1 MSGMRQKLR
10 FTAVLVVLLIILGT
24 ASYREQ
30 GKRQKLSFPESLDLV
45 VVAVD
50 GEQVTLREMAFYIAY
65 EEGNMEDAAII
76 YNPDNTDEYW
86 QLYINHTF
94 LREQAKQTVVDM
106 TIHDTLFYQMATAEK
121 ITLSE
126 EEEQY
131 LANDQQDF
139 WSDLTEEQ
147 RARLVVD
154 EETIDASMRK
164 MALSQK
170 YGVELEPLMLHITD
184 LLGRFRNE
192 ALKDTCKRVGGDPA
206 RKLGAADRLIG
217 SSLLCL
223 EMGVTPAYIAV
234 GAAGAVYRY
243 LNETGTEQ
251 SYDAAKQVLREV
263 SGLPDEHTL
272 LKMIMQIYGLYLE
285 GETVAAMRR
294 YAQRVKTAGMHDV
307 I

>member
-50 GEQVTLREMAFYIAY
+50 GEQVTLREMTFYIAY
-65 EEGNMEDAAII
+65 EEGSME
-76 YNPDNTDEYW
+76 
-86 QLYINHTF
+86 
-94 LREQAKQTVVDM
+94 DM

-147 RARLVVD
+147 RARLGVD

-164 MALSQK
+164 MALAQK
-170 YGVELEPLMLHITD
+170 YQSILAEMEQVDYED
-184 LLGRFRNE
+184 YS
-192 ALKDTCKRVGGDPA
+192 
-206 RKLGAADRLIG
+206 IG
-217 SSLLCL
+217 
-223 EMGVTPAYIAV
+223 
-234 GAAGAVYRY
+234 
-243 LNETGTEQ
+243 GTEYEKLLTQ
-251 SYDAAKQVLREV
+251 HTCEL
-263 SGLPDEHTL
+263 DETTWDRVPFGS
-272 LKMIMQIYGLYLE
+272 I
-285 GETVAAMRR
+285 TVD
-294 YAQRVKTAGMHDV
+294 H
-307 I
+307 

>member
-45 VVAVD
+45 VMAVD

-131 LANDQQDF
+131 LVNDQQDF

-147 RARLVVD
+147 RARLGVD
-154 EETIDASMRK
+154 EETIDPCEKWRWRRNIRVFLRRWNRSITRIIPSAARNTKNFWHSIPAS
-164 MALSQK
+164 
-170 YGVELEPLMLHITD
+170 
-184 LLGRFRNE
+184 
-192 ALKDTCKRVGGDPA
+192 
-206 RKLGAADRLIG
+206 
-217 SSLLCL
+217 
-223 EMGVTPAYIAV
+223 
-234 GAAGAVYRY
+234 
-243 LNETGTEQ
+243 
-251 SYDAAKQVLREV
+251 
-263 SGLPDEHTL
+263 
-272 LKMIMQIYGLYLE
+272 
-285 GETVAAMRR
+285 
-294 YAQRVKTAGMHDV
+294 
-307 I
+307 

>member
-1 MSGMRQKLR
+1 MRQKLR

-131 LANDQQDF
+131 LAND
-139 WSDLTEEQ
+139 
-147 RARLVVD
+147 
-154 EETIDASMRK
+154 ASMRK
-164 MALSQK
+164 MALAQK
-170 YGVELEPLMLHITD
+170 YQSIL
-184 LLGRFRNE
+184 
-192 ALKDTCKRVGGDPA
+192 A
-206 RKLGAADRLIG
+206 
-217 SSLLCL
+217 
-223 EMGVTPAYIAV
+223 EMEQVDYEDYSID
-234 GAAGAVYRY
+234 
-243 LNETGTEQ
+243 GTEYEKLLTQ
-251 SYDAAKQVLREV
+251 HTCEL
-263 SGLPDEHTL
+263 DETTWDRVPFGS
-272 LKMIMQIYGLYLE
+272 I
-285 GETVAAMRR
+285 TVD
-294 YAQRVKTAGMHDV
+294 H
-307 I
+307 

>member
-65 EEGNMEDAAII
+65 EEGSMEDAAII

-147 RARLVVD
+147 RARLGVD

-164 MALSQK
+164 MALAQK
-170 YGVELEPLMLHITD
+170 YQSILAEMEQVDYED
-184 LLGRFRNE
+184 YS
-192 ALKDTCKRVGGDPA
+192 
-206 RKLGAADRLIG
+206 IG
-217 SSLLCL
+217 
-223 EMGVTPAYIAV
+223 
-234 GAAGAVYRY
+234 
-243 LNETGTEQ
+243 GTEYEKLLAQ
-251 SYDAAKQVLREV
+251 HICEL
-263 SGLPDEHTL
+263 DETTWDRVPFGS
-272 LKMIMQIYGLYLE
+272 I
-285 GETVAAMRR
+285 TVD
-294 YAQRVKTAGMHDV
+294 H
-307 I
+307 

>member
-45 VVAVD
+45 VMAVD
-50 GEQVTLREMAFYIAY
+50 GEQVTLREMTFYIAY
-65 EEGNMEDAAII
+65 EEGSMEDAAII

-139 WSDLTEEQ
+139 GVTLPRNRE
-147 RARLVVD
+147 RAWV
-154 EETIDASMRK
+154 SMRK
-164 MALSQK
+164 R
-170 YGVELEPLMLHITD
+170 LMHPCEKWRWRRNIRVFLRRWNRSIT
-184 LLGRFRNE
+184 RIIPSAARNT
-192 ALKDTCKRVGGDPA
+192 KNFWHSIP
-206 RKLGAADRLIG
+206 
-217 SSLLCL
+217 
-223 EMGVTPAYIAV
+223 
-234 GAAGAVYRY
+234 
-243 LNETGTEQ
+243 
-251 SYDAAKQVLREV
+251 V
-263 SGLPDEHTL
+263 S
-272 LKMIMQIYGLYLE
+272 
-285 GETVAAMRR
+285 
-294 YAQRVKTAGMHDV
+294 
-307 I
+307 